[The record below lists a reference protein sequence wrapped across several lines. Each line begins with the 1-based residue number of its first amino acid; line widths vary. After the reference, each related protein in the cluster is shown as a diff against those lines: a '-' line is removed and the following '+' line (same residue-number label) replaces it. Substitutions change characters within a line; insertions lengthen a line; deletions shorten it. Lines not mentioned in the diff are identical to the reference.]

1 MSPCWQVDFLPLE
14 PPGKPQIINTISI
27 NIGSLAFGL
36 RLTCVTVYNSGCL
49 IELAMGNGV

>member
-1 MSPCWQVDFLPLE
+1 MSPRWQGDFLPLE
-14 PPGKPQIINTISI
+14 SPGKPQIIITISI

-49 IELAMGNGV
+49 TELAMDNGV